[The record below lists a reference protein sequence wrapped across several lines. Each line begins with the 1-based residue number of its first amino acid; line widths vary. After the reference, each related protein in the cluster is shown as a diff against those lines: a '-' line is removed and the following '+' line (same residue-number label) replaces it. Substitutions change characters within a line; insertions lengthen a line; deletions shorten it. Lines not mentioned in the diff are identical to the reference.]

1 MKNDKTIHIVYAES
15 PLPENVNH
23 SAACGKI
30 IHRSKLAF
38 LWDEQEMGQ
47 PINFGA
53 RSVCRDCYY
62 ANPPMGTFLV
72 YGFKEGQIEDS
83 QAI

>member
-1 MKNDKTIHIVYAES
+1 MKNEAHIVYSEA

-23 SAACGKI
+23 LAVCGKI

-38 LWDEQEMGQ
+38 LWDEQEMAQ

-62 ANPPMGTFLV
+62 ATPPIGTFMV
-72 YGFKEGQIEDS
+72 YGFKNGEEKPNES
-83 QAI
+83 AE